1 MNFALPKLAHMTV
14 VILHLVHVHFFVN
27 FEILQ
32 LVFVNVAEIC
42 LASQHRLLPSFHE
55 RPWP

>member
-14 VILHLVHVHFFVN
+14 VILHLVHVHFVN